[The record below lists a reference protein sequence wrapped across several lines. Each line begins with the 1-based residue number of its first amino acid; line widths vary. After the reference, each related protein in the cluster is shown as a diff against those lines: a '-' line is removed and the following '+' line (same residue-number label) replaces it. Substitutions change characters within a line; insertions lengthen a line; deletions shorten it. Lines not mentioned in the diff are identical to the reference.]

1 MLLVQSIQLRDMHHP
16 DRLHQFSQ
24 TCELA
29 STQNT
34 QHGAFSLAVF
44 FGNGKEQVC
53 SVEYC
58 QLPIFARHGAV
69 LVAGS
74 CAQG

>member
-1 MLLVQSIQLRDMHHP
+1 MLLVQSIQLHGMHHP
-16 DRLHQFSQ
+16 DRLRQFRQ

-34 QHGAFSLAVF
+34 QRGAFSLAVF
-44 FGNGKEQVC
+44 FGDGKEQVC

-58 QLPIFARHGAV
+58 RLPIFARHGAV
-69 LVAGS
+69 LVDGS
-74 CAQG
+74 CAPG

>member
-1 MLLVQSIQLRDMHHP
+1 MLLVQSIQLLDIQHP
-16 DRLHQFSQ
+16 DCLRQFSE

-74 CAQG
+74 CAPG